1 MERRRKLPES
11 SSTADGAWLR
21 KGIADAF
28 ALCYLCPLESNLDI
42 LSVPA
47 RRGFI
52 LSARE
57 FLLPPP
63 MFPVMHANGANDM

>member
-1 MERRRKLPES
+1 MERRRKLPAS

-28 ALCYLCPLESNLDI
+28 ALCYVCPLESNLDI

-47 RRGFI
+47 WRGFI

-63 MFPVMHANGANDM
+63 IFRAMHTSGASDM